1 MKTSSRLLPLLLLLC
16 LCAPAAAADLAA
28 PAEDAPAEFSPD
40 DERLQG
46 PPAPSKK
53 ERLIAEKGR
62 RRALSRRL
70 RRVKPPPLALSTLTL
85 RNQWTTEV
93 LPLWEGAAPLPQTWS
108 RFLRCHHTNQSIPM
122 DLRLLALIRAAAAHF
137 ESRFVEIVS
146 GFRAPKY
153 NLSLRKKGRQVARD
167 SQHTHGNAVDFRLAG
182 VAVTDL
188 RQFVRQRR
196 LGGVGYYPKSQF
208 IHADTGPIRTWTA
221 E

>member
-1 MKTSSRLLPLLLLLC
+1 MLPL
-16 LCAPAAAADLAA
+16 APGASLGAD
-28 PAEDAPAEFSPD
+28 DF
-40 DERLQG
+40 
-46 PPAPSKK
+46 
-53 ERLIAEKGR
+53 
-62 RRALSRRL
+62 
-70 RRVKPPPLALSTLTL
+70 
-85 RNQWTTEV
+85 
-93 LPLWEGAAPLPQTWS
+93 S
-108 RFLRCHHTNQSIPM
+108 RFLRCHHTNQSTSM
-122 DLRLLALIRAAAAHF
+122 DLRLLGLLRNAAAHF
-137 ESRFVEIVS
+137 QSRFIEIVS

-153 NLSLRKKGRQVARD
+153 NLALRKKGHQVARD